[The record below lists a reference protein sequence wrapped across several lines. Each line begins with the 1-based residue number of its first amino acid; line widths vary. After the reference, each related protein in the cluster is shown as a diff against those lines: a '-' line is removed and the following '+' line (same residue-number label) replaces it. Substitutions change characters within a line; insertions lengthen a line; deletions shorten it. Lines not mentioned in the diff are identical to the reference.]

1 LAKVVKEKQEEL
13 PLKIEMDSKLR
24 SPAKF
29 ITIAVTVQLVSNKKK
44 KEEYKN
50 RKKKKK

>member
-1 LAKVVKEKQEEL
+1 LGLGLGFGQGGEGEAGRVSIEK
-13 PLKIEMDSKLR
+13 DSKLR

-44 KEEYKN
+44 KEEYK
-50 RKKKKK
+50 K